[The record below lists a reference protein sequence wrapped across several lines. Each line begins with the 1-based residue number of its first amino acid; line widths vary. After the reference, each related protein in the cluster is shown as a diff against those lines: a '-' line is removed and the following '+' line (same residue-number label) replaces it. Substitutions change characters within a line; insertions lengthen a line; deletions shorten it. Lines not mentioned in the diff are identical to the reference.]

1 MKYINL
7 KLRSGIEVS
16 VYFTVYS
23 NAHKIAGSFYNLS
36 LSEEPLYST
45 VFEKGQDVEWQKYNI
60 EVMFGEVIPPI
71 IPELPEII
79 PPFAPISPSPA
90 TNLYKGSGALDT
102 AVIVD
107 GGTGYKFGDIIHV
120 SGGVKTAP
128 TLIRVTAVGAEG
140 AITTAS
146 VRQGGV
152 YTTPP
157 TNPCATE
164 AGNGNNGANIT
175 TGTGATFNLTYRGTN
190 ATSMYAGV
198 SKERTDAAFDYWGS
212 DVKDSTSGYRG
223 NGTGNGTQFKAN
235 WVTDSPKFEIK
246 LAGLNTICE
255 LYVDGLRVGT
265 QSVTTDSSGAS
276 YVYLVDWGGERKSRS
291 YSLAGVNSAFGGLNL
306 GSSSDTLSKPPRT
319 RKFVWQMG
327 DSYTFGTEA
336 TQPSFND
343 FRIMCDHLG
352 VDGLADGI
360 GGSGWTSTGERIPAT
375 RVTNKLLTLSRV
387 PDYIIFSLGYN
398 DSVAGRV
405 EELKTNMDAALEIVK
420 TNFPTVPVILIGPA
434 TPQGETEAINKIR
447 TAVMEQAEKHSL
459 KFVDVQGWITKEN
472 AEEYTSHDLVHPND
486 AGYARRGS
494 LFASF
499 LKDTIV

>member
-7 KLRSGIEVS
+7 KLRSGIEAS
-16 VYFTVYS
+16 VYFNVYA
-23 NAHKIAGSFYNLS
+23 NAHKIAGSMYNLS
-36 LSEEPLYST
+36 LSETPKFAT
-45 VFEKGQDVEWQKYNI
+45 VFEKGQDVEWQKFNI

-71 IPELPEII
+71 VPGLPEII
-79 PPFAPISPSPA
+79 PPLGFISPAPTA
-90 TNLYKGSGALDT
+90 TLLKGQGLDLP
-102 AVIVD
+102 VVVN
-107 GGTGYKFGDIIHV
+107 GGSGYKFGDVIQV
-120 SGGVKTAP
+120 SGGVGIP
-128 TLIRVTAVGAEG
+128 CLIRVTAVDGTG
-140 AITTAS
+140 AITTS
-146 VRQGGV
+146 QVRQGGI
-152 YTTPP
+152 YSTLP
-157 TNPCATE
+157 TMPVSTE
-164 AGNGNNGANIT
+164 KGNGNNGANIT
-175 TGTGATFNLTYRGTN
+175 AGTGATFNLSSKGTY
-190 ATSMYAGV
+190 ATGLYAGV
-198 SKERTDAAFDYWGS
+198 AKERTDAAFEYWGS
-212 DVKDSTSGYRG
+212 DVKDVVSGYRG
-223 NGTGNGTQFKAN
+223 NGTGNGTQFRAN
-235 WVTDSPKFEIK
+235 WVTDSPKFEIRMVGIQTK
-246 LAGLNTICE
+246 AE
-255 LYVDGLRVGT
+255 LYVDGRRINGM
-265 QSVTTDSSGAS
+265 SMTTDESGSSYIYS
-276 YVYLVDWGGERKSRS
+276 IDWGGERKSRS

-360 GGSGWTSTGERIPAT
+360 GGSGWTSTGERVPAT
-375 RVTNKLLTLSRV
+375 RVTNKLLTLSRT